1 MKGFCNPSC
10 TEQVCALN
18 QGTKKDVS
26 SKIIADLFVTKRLPS
41 SEDKNVDKIPR
52 EEVRMKELSAFDP
65 ELKVIDKSVRMVFQ
79 TFFIRSK

>member
-26 SKIIADLFVTKRLPS
+26 SKIIADLFVTKRLAS
-41 SEDKNVDKIPR
+41 SENKNVDKIPR

-65 ELKVIDKSVRMVFQ
+65 RIESYR
-79 TFFIRSK
+79 